1 MHKEIVLCSSS
12 EVKFLL
18 LKTILHVL
26 YFMQLYFTRCRGKEY
41 FLIMS
46 GAGAA
51 VKLASSRALGKLYK
65 KNYFES
71 PVPLTSRQFL

>member
-1 MHKEIVLCSSS
+1 
-12 EVKFLL
+12 
-18 LKTILHVL
+18 
-26 YFMQLYFTRCRGKEY
+26 MQLYFTRCRGKEY

-71 PVPLTSRQFL
+71 PVPLTSRQFF